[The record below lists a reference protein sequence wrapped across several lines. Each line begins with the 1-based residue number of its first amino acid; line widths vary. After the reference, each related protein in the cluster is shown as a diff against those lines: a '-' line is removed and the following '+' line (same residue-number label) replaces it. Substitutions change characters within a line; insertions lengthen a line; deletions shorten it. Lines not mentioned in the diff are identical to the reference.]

1 MKDFSGKYAVIT
13 GGGTGMGR
21 ELAIQL
27 TAEGCNVAMCDVSVE
42 NMAKTK
48 ELCVKEAPQGTRVA
62 TFKADVSLEKQM
74 TDWADAVKKEL
85 DTDHIHLLINNAGIG
100 GGGSFVNGDR
110 AQWDKTFD
118 VCFYGVINGCR
129 AFLPMLMKAREGYI
143 VNTSSVNGFWASIG
157 PGRPHTAYSAAK
169 FGVKGFTEALQ
180 EDLKM
185 NAPHIKCAVVM
196 PGHIGTEIVANS
208 RAILSD
214 GKVDVSGARKM
225 MAAMGMDVSKLDD
238 TQIDIEV
245 AQTPPH
251 MEIMAPPG
259 MEEMTEQ
266 LRGMFAGLAQGKTK
280 ARKLSVK
287 EAFRLLVEEEAARRI
302 NEEELRTHAV
312 ALAEQHGIVFLDEI
326 DKIAARQEQGGADV
340 SRQGVQRDLL
350 PLVEGTT
357 VNTKYGM
364 VKTDHILFIASGA
377 FHFARPSDLI
387 PELQG
392 RFPIRVELKALSVD
406 DFEAI
411 LTSTHASL
419 VKQYEALLDTEG
431 VTLEFSP
438 ESVRRI
444 AQIAFEVNER
454 TENIGARR
462 LSTVL
467 ERLLEE
473 ISYDAPNR
481 EGQTINIDAD
491 LVVARLAELSRNEDL
506 SRFIL

>member
-27 TAEGCNVAMCDVSVE
+27 TAEGCNVAMCDVSPE

-48 ELCVKEAPQGTRVA
+48 ELCVKDAPQGTRVA

-74 TDWADAVKKEL
+74 TDWAEAVKKEL

-110 AQWDKTFD
+110 AQWEKTFD

-143 VNTSSVNGFWASIG
+143 VNTSSVNGFWASLG

-225 MAAMGMDVSKLDD
+225 MAAMGMDVSKMDD
-238 TQIDIEV
+238 TQIGQMIEMQ
-245 AQTPPH
+245 A
-251 MEIMAPPG
+251 I
-259 MEEMTEQ
+259 
-266 LRGMFAGLAQGKTK
+266 
-280 ARKLSVK
+280 
-287 EAFRLLVEEEAARRI
+287 AFRDNAPTSAAQAATIILDGVRGEKWRILVGDDA
-302 NEEELRTHAV
+302 HY
-312 ALAEQHGIVFLDEI
+312 LDEQVRK
-326 DKIAARQEQGGADV
+326 D
-340 SRQGVQRDLL
+340 
-350 PLVEGTT
+350 
-357 VNTKYGM
+357 
-364 VKTDHILFIASGA
+364 
-377 FHFARPSDLI
+377 
-387 PELQG
+387 
-392 RFPIRVELKALSVD
+392 
-406 DFEAI
+406 
-411 LTSTHASL
+411 
-419 VKQYEALLDTEG
+419 
-431 VTLEFSP
+431 P
-438 ESVRRI
+438 ES
-444 AQIAFEVNER
+444 AYTAAFY
-454 TENIGARR
+454 EN
-462 LSTVL
+462 LTKST
-467 ERLLEE
+467 RWG
-473 ISYDAPNR
+473 I
-481 EGQTINIDAD
+481 
-491 LVVARLAELSRNEDL
+491 
-506 SRFIL
+506 